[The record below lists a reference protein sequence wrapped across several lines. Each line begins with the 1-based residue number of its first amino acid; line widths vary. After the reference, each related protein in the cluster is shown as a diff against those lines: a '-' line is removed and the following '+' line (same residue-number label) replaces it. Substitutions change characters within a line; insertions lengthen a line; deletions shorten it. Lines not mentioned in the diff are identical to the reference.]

1 MRQRSLTDRATG
13 PGYWLHPGP
22 EVLAAADAGADFAAF
37 AAQWE
42 RLPADPYLA
51 GDAPFRFRRH
61 AQVIFDADAGELT
74 VLPPGDY
81 LQAAA
86 NNALFGGIPRRFA
99 ALEWTPAVTRL
110 LTALVRLSVTEILGL
125 PGRTLMNIHQ
135 VRIVGGPRHAG
146 TPVPEGVHRDG
157 FDFISIHLI
166 GRDVD
171 GGGET
176 TLLRDDGE
184 IVTTTLAE
192 PMDAVYVDDRRFR
205 HDTTAIAGHGREVRR
220 DVLLMSFE
228 RSGTHGY

>member
-1 MRQRSLTDRATG
+1 MLAATG
-13 PGYWLHPGP
+13 
-22 EVLAAADAGADFAAF
+22 AAADFAAL

-42 RLPADPYLA
+42 LLPADPYLSGA
-51 GDAPFRFRRH
+51 APFRFRRH
-61 AQVIFDADAGELT
+61 GQVIFDADADELT
-74 VLPPGDY
+74 VLPPADY

-86 NNALFGGIPRRFA
+86 NNSLFGGMARRFA
-99 ALEWTPAVTRL
+99 PVDWTPAVTRA
-110 LTALVRLSVTEILGL
+110 LTALVRHGVVRILGL
-125 PGRTLMNIHQ
+125 PGRTLINLHQ
-135 VRIVGGPRHAG
+135 VRVIGGPRHAG

-171 GGGET
+171 SGGET
-176 TLLRDDGE
+176 TLLADDGHA
-184 IVTTTLAE
+184 VTTTLTE